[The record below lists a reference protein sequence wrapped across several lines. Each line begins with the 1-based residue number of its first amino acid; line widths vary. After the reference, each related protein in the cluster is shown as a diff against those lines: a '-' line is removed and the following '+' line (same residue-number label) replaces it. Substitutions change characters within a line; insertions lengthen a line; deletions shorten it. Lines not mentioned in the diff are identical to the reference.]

1 MLGLFINMLPFR
13 VRLQEEEPLL
23 AWLQRLQADHAELRQ
38 FEHTPLDRVQ
48 RWSDVA
54 LGKPLFESTLAFEN
68 YPLDGSTPEGAAGLL
83 IGELRHL
90 VGTNY
95 PLVLMIV
102 PHHHLSIRVRYWR
115 SRFDDAFIGRLLSH
129 FELVLDA
136 ICAQPDARV
145 AAIAGVL
152 DAAARTEAES
162 DRRERERLRI
172 ERLKQVHARPFR
184 LSDGGGLADG

>member
-13 VRLQEEEPLL
+13 VRLPEDESVLE
-23 AWLQRLQADHAELRQ
+23 WLHRMQADHAELRQ
-38 FEHTPLDRVQ
+38 YEHTPLDRVQ

-54 LGKPLFESTLAFEN
+54 GGKALFESTLAFEN
-68 YPLDGSTPEGAAGLL
+68 YPLDGSSPAGAAGLE

-102 PHHHLSIRVRYWR
+102 PHRNLSIRVRYWS
-115 SRFDDAFIGRLLSH
+115 SRFGDAFIGGLLSH
-129 FELVLDA
+129 FDLVLEA
-136 ICAQPDARV
+136 MCAQPQARL

-152 DAAARTEAES
+152 DSAARRGVES

-172 ERLKQVHARPFR
+172 ERLKQVRARPFR